1 MRLQKAIADSGYC
14 SRRRAEDLIKAGYV
28 KVNGLRAEIGQSVEL
43 EDEVLIDGRP
53 LKAEKRLIYIALNKP
68 AGYTC
73 TNRSFRHEQNVFDL
87 VKSPDRLF
95 LVGRLD
101 KMSRGLVILTNDGD
115 YAQKMAHPRYEHEKE
130 YEVTVNSQNIGR
142 SPEALWAKEIQ
153 SELLKGVVDQGE
165 LLTAKQ
171 VVYLHNNRFRLVLTQ
186 GRKRQIRRMFQAL
199 GLRVSDLVRTRMG
212 EVSLSGLKLGEYKE
226 FRLKK

>member
-1 MRLQKAIADSGYC
+1 MRLQKRIAESGYC
-14 SRRRAEDLIKAGYV
+14 SRRRAEDLVKAGHV

-43 EDEVLIDGRP
+43 EDEVLIDGQP
-53 LKAEKRLIYIALNKP
+53 LKTQKKLVYFALNKP
-68 AGYTC
+68 TGYTC

-142 SPEALWAKEIQ
+142 VPEVLWAKEIQ
-153 SELLKGVVDQGE
+153 EKLLKGLVDQGE
-165 LLTAKQ
+165 LLTVKKA
-171 VVYLHNNRFRLVLTQ
+171 VYVKNYKFRLVLTQ
-186 GRKRQIRRMFQAL
+186 GRKRQIRRMFQTL
-199 GLRVSDLVRTRMG
+199 GLRVSDLLRVRIG
-212 EVSLSGLKLGEYKE
+212 QIDLVGLKPGEYKE
-226 FRLKK
+226 FR